1 MFSPFKRLLKDQISA
16 KIPSFISISFF
27 VINKSGD
34 RNVSRGTDVT
44 GEESVTTSDNESVG
58 GECPRDGMIEK
69 GQEKAGRTQEKTD
82 ELLAVSR

>member
-1 MFSPFKRLLKDQISA
+1 M
-16 KIPSFISISFF
+16 
-27 VINKSGD
+27 INKSGD

-69 GQEKAGRTQEKTD
+69 GQEKGGRTQEKTD